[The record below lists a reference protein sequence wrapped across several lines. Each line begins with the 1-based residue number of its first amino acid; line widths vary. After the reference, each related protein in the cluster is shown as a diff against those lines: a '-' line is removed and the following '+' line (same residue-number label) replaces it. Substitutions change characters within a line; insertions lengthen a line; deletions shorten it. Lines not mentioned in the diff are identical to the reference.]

1 MDLLDQMRELR
12 EQGQPF
18 VLATVVRVER
28 PTSAKPGA
36 KAIIT
41 QDGKLSGWIGGSC
54 AEPHVRREAAEVLRA
69 GGPRLLRLCPPEKMG
84 EVPEEGMHEVKIT
97 CMSGGT
103 LEIYLEPYLAQPH
116 LFVIGHQAIAEALVT
131 LAKALD
137 YRVTVMGENVSRE
150 RFPMA
155 DKAWEGLDFSPV
167 EFTPN
172 TYVVVASHGN
182 YDELALEAALPSKA
196 AYVALVASKKRAE
209 AILAYL
215 REDNLPEEVV
225 ARLKYP
231 AGLDF
236 GASTPAEI
244 ALSILAEIIQVQR
257 RGRAAIGWPSSSELA
272 PEAETATLQD
282 AEPTEAIDP
291 VCGMTV
297 EIASANYIASY
308 QGRMFYF
315 CSAGCQHEFQ
325 KEPEKFLQV
334 EHESRGMG

>member
-1 MDLLDQMRELR
+1 MLR
-12 EQGQPF
+12 EQEQPF

-54 AEPHVRREAAEVLRA
+54 TEPHVRREAAEALRD
-69 GGPRLLRLCPPEKMG
+69 GNPRLLRLCPPEKMG
-84 EVPEEGMHEVKIT
+84 DETEEGVREVKIT

-103 LEIYLEPYLAQPH
+103 LEIYLEPYLTQPH
-116 LFVIGHQAIAEALVT
+116 LFVIGHQAIAESLVT

-137 YRVTVMGENVSRE
+137 YRVSVMGENVSRE
-150 RFPMA
+150 RFPLA
-155 DKAWEGLDFSPV
+155 DKVWEGLDFSKV
-167 EFTPN
+167 ELTPN

-182 YDELALEAALPSKA
+182 YDELALEAALPGKA

-209 AILAYL
+209 AIRVYL
-215 REDNLPEEVV
+215 REDNMPEEVM

-244 ALSILAEIIQVQR
+244 ALSILAEIIQLQR
-257 RGRAAIGWPSSSELA
+257 RGRG
-272 PEAETATLQD
+272 AETGPETL
-282 AEPTEAIDP
+282 AEVETNTEPTEAIDP

-297 EIASANYIASY
+297 EIASANHIASY
-308 QGRMFYF
+308 QGKMYYF
-315 CSAGCQHEFQ
+315 CSAGCQREFL
-325 KEPEKFLQV
+325 KEPEKYLQA
-334 EHESRGMG
+334 EQENRG

>member
-1 MDLLDQMRELR
+1 MDLLDQMHALH

-54 AEPHVRREAAEVLRA
+54 TEPHVRREAVEVLRE
-69 GGPRLLRLCPPEKMG
+69 GSPRLLRLCPPKKMSQA
-84 EVPEEGMHEVKIT
+84 PEEGVCEVKIT

-103 LEIYLEPYLAQPH
+103 LEIYLEPYQTQPH
-116 LFVIGHQAIAEALVT
+116 LLVIGHQAIAETLVSM
-131 LAKALD
+131 AKALD
-137 YRVTVMGENVSRE
+137 YHVSVMGEDASRE
-150 RFPMA
+150 RFPLA
-155 DKAWEGLDFSPV
+155 DRLYEGLDFSQL
-167 EFTPN
+167 EFTTN

-182 YDELALEAALPSKA
+182 YDELALEAALPSQA

-209 AILAYL
+209 SIRAFLM
-215 REDNLPEEVV
+215 EDNLPDEVL

-236 GASTPAEI
+236 GASAPAEI
-244 ALSILAEIIQVQR
+244 ALSILAEIIQVHR
-257 RGRAAIGWPSSSELA
+257 RSHAGQPGRMETA
-272 PEAETATLQD
+272 PEAETSTLHE
-282 AEPTEAIDP
+282 AEPAEAIDP

-297 EIASANYIASY
+297 EIASANHIVSY
-308 QGRMFYF
+308 QGKMYYF
-315 CSAGCQHEFQ
+315 CSAGCQRDFQ
-325 KEPEKFLQV
+325 KDPQKYLQA
-334 EHESRGMG
+334 EQESRGM